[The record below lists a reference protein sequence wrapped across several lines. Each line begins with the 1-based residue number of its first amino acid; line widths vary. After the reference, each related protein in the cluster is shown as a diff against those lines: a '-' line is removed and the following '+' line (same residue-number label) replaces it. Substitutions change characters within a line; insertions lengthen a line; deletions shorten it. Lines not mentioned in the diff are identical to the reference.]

1 MKISNGLGISNGL
14 NIIEKQINFLKEVK
28 IELAKVT
35 FLSKEDL
42 VKNTVSVI
50 LVSLAFSVFLGGVDY
65 VFMYLIKTF
74 LLKI

>member
-1 MKISNGLGISNGL
+1 M

-28 IELAKVT
+28 TELAKVT